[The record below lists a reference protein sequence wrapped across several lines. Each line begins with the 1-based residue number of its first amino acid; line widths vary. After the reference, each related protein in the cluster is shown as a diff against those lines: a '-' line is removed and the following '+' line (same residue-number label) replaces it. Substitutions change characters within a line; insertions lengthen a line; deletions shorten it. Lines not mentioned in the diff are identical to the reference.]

1 MYTSRIVLAGALLLA
16 SFASVAGKTSFG
28 VSLVVEDACQVDATR
43 LPDHATQARQHERVR
58 DVRVSCIASSPY
70 AVTLA
75 GAEMQEDTDAMT
87 LTVSY

>member
-28 VSLVVEDACQVDATR
+28 VSLVVEDACQVDASS
-43 LPDHATQARQHERVR
+43 LPNSTQARQRNPVR

-75 GAEMQEDTDAMT
+75 EAEVQEDTDAMT